1 MNYES
6 RHEAELAL
14 QDYAKEI
21 GVDANELKFAMCQ
34 DYANVS
40 RDEMALELVRYRALW
55 IARDRHDERHSLSN
69 QFIKIAPMLPELIA
83 LYREFRKVPDA
94 GPLRAEPLRA
104 EPPYPDATAKPVEVE
119 ISFEDLIE
127 KLNATIAQ
135 QKGA

>member
-1 MNYES
+1 MMRYEE

-21 GVDANELKFAMCQ
+21 GVDASELKAAMAK
-34 DYANVS
+34 DYEGVFV
-40 RDEMALELVRYRALW
+40 DELALELVRHRVLW
-55 IARDRHDERHSLSN
+55 IARDRYDERHSLSN
-69 QFIKIAPMLPELIA
+69 QFVKIAPMLPELIA

-94 GPLRAEPLRA
+94 GPLRSDL
-104 EPPYPDATAKPVEVE
+104 PYPDATAKPVEVE
-119 ISFEDLIE
+119 VSFEDLIE